1 MKIIGLTGKS
11 GSGKSTVCDIFRKYD
26 VPCLDT
32 DLVARTVVEK
42 GKPCL
47 LELVDYF
54 GKEILFCDGTLDRKK
69 LGLIAFSDKEKL
81 KALNKITHKYINE
94 YVNAWI
100 SEKKSEL
107 KKAVVIDAPTLFESG
122 EDRICD
128 TTVAVISGDKER
140 IERIISRDNI
150 TEEYAEKR
158 ISAQKDDK
166 FFEERCEHII
176 YNNGSLSE
184 LENETIGFL
193 KKISFFSEE

>member
-1 MKIIGLTGKS
+1 MS
-11 GSGKSTVCDIFRKYD
+11 DIFRKYD
-26 VPCLDT
+26 VPCLDA

-81 KALNKITHKYINE
+81 EALNKITHKYINE

-100 SEKKSEL
+100 SEKKFEL

-122 EDRICD
+122 EDKICD
-128 TTVAVISGDKER
+128 TTVAVISDDKER
-140 IERIISRDNI
+140 IRRV
-150 TEEYAEKR
+150 
-158 ISAQKDDK
+158 
-166 FFEERCEHII
+166 
-176 YNNGSLSE
+176 L
-184 LENETIGFL
+184 
-193 KKISFFSEE
+193 